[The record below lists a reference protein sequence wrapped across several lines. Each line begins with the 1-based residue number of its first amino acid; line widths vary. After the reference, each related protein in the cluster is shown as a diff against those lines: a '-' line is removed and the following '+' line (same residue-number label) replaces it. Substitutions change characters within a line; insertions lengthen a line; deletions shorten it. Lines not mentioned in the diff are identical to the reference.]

1 VPCIKRKLSVAT
13 ELTWQVSVTGAV
25 QAGGIIVWRDRIV
38 LRRTARGEWVFPK
51 GWIDPG
57 ETAEQ
62 TAVREVREETGVRAE
77 IARLAGSA
85 PYEAE
90 GEVRN
95 VVYYLMRVTDSPE
108 WAEHAGID
116 AASVPYDEVAD
127 MLTFD
132 NNRHL
137 WLQVYNEVHRLIR
150 TRRGWALADR

>member
-1 VPCIKRKLSVAT
+1 MEAKA
-13 ELTWQVSVTGAV
+13 TGAV

-38 LRRTARGEWVFPK
+38 LRRTTQGEWVFPK

-77 IARLAGSA
+77 IVRLAGSA
-85 PYEAE
+85 PYEAD
-90 GEVRN
+90 GETRN

-108 WAEHAGID
+108 WADHAGID
-116 AASVPYDEVAD
+116 AASVPYGEVTN

-132 NNRHL
+132 NNRQL
-137 WLQVYNEVHRLIR
+137 WAQVYNEVHRLIR
-150 TRRGWALADR
+150 TRRGWAFADR

>member
-1 VPCIKRKLSVAT
+1 MRSIKRKLSVAT
-13 ELTWQVSVTGAV
+13 EHTWQASMPGAV

-38 LRRTARGEWVFPK
+38 LRRTDRGEWVFPK

-62 TAVREVREETGVRAE
+62 TAVREVLEETGVRAE

-85 PYEAE
+85 PYEAD
-90 GEVRN
+90 GEVRT
-95 VVYYLMRVTDSPE
+95 VAYYLMRVTDSPE
-108 WAEHAGID
+108 WAEHAGVD

-137 WLQVYNEVHRLIR
+137 WKQVYNEVHRMIR